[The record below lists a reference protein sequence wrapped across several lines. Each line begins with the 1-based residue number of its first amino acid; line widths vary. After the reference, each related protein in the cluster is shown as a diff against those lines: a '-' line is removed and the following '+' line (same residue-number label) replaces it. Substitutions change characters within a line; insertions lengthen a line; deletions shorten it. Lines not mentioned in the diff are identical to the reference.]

1 MGKYHL
7 GVIKCLY
14 EEGLLPRVI
23 AGSSIGS
30 VFACFLGTKTPEEL
44 EDIFVPERMDFSAY
58 NKRQKFS
65 LLKNLKSLIK
75 HGYLI
80 DPAIGRDYM
89 RGNIGDITFQVT
101 FFGACVVIV

>member
-7 GVIKCLY
+7 GVIKTLS

-30 VFACFLGTKTPEEL
+30 VFASFLGTKTPQEMEEMY
-44 EDIFVPERMDFSAY
+44 IPEGMNWSAY
-58 NKRQKFS
+58 DRRQKFS
-65 LLKNLKSLIK
+65 LLKNLKSLIQ

-80 DPAIGRDYM
+80 DPHIGIDFMRD
-89 RGNIGDITFQVT
+89 NIGDITFQAIKVKYST
-101 FFGACVVIV
+101 